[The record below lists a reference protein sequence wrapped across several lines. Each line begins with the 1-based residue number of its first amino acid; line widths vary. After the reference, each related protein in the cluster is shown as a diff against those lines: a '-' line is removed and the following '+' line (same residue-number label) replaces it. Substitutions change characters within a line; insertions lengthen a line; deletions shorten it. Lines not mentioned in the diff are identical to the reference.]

1 MIKVIFFDIG
11 GVYAKGNLYSVV
23 ENIAENLSISK
34 REVMIAVKEYVWD
47 FAVDKITVKEF
58 CKNVAGKL
66 NTTPERIKKLW
77 APEAIFQINR
87 DVENIVLVLKKNGYV
102 VGAITDIDRIHLKI
116 HSERGT
122 YNIFDI
128 IINSVDTK
136 LTKSDK
142 EIYIKAVKSVKAKP
156 EECVMIDD
164 VEEKLAAAKELGMKT
179 ILFKDAEQ
187 LSKKLHTLGVKF

>member
-34 REVMIAVKEYVWD
+34 REVMNTIREIVWD

-66 NTTPERIKKLW
+66 NTTPEKIKKLW
-77 APEAIFQINR
+77 APKVVFQINK
-87 DVENIVLVLKKNGYV
+87 DVKNIISALKKNGYI

-122 YNIFDI
+122 YSIFDI
-128 IINSVDTK
+128 VINSVDTK

-142 EIYIKAVKSVKAKP
+142 EIYVKAVKNVKAKP
-156 EECVMIDD
+156 QECIMIDD
-164 VEEKLAAAKELGMKT
+164 AEEKLASAKELGMKT
-179 ILFKDAEQ
+179 ILFKDAVQ
-187 LSKKLHTLGVKF
+187 LTRDLRAFGIKF